1 MGLAALCV
9 RRPVFATMLV
19 MVLVVL
25 GVASFLRLGVD
36 LYPKIDMPM
45 VTITATLPGGSAE
58 EMETEVTKPIE
69 EAVNTIQGI
78 DELRAT
84 TVEGVSRVMAQFVL
98 ERDVEQ
104 AAQDVRDRVSTI
116 LPRLPQGIDPPVVE
130 KIDPDAQP
138 IMSISVSGDRSMREI
153 TEIADKQIKQRL
165 EGVTGIGQILLI
177 GGRQRAIQIEID
189 AEKMN
194 ALGISVTQLSQTVQ
208 RQNVEIPSGRIDQ
221 GLREVTLRTLGRIS
235 SPEQFGGLIVNSDR
249 NAPVRIRDFA
259 TVADSW
265 EEPRDLARLD
275 GRPAVTLLVR
285 KQSGTNTVKVIQTVK
300 DQLAEIQKALPP
312 DLKVDVIRDQSIFIE
327 GSVHAI
333 YEHLILGGLF
343 ASIVVLFFM
352 QNLRATLIA
361 AVAIPTSIIA
371 TFTMMNASGYTL
383 NNLTLLGL
391 TVSVGIVI
399 DDAIVVLENIFRYIE
414 EKKYKPFDAAV
425 AATSEIGLAV
435 MATTLSLAIIFAP
448 VIFLSGIPGRFLQ
461 CFGVTAATAI
471 IVSLLVSFTLT
482 PMLSSRLFKAVG
494 GEESGKKTHT
504 SKESKL
510 YRPIEN
516 AYIASLKWSMGHR
529 KTVILICTL
538 VILSAIPLG
547 TRIGKDFFP
556 DDDQDEF
563 DITVKTPEGTS
574 LEGTDEV
581 LKQMEARLKKLPE
594 VRHLLTTI
602 NSGGTA
608 GVTDGGIYVRL
619 SPLAERT
626 ISQFDVMKLAR
637 DAIQDFPGVRTSVQ
651 SINAIGIGMRN
662 AAVQLVVRGPDLN
675 VLGGL
680 ANQFT
685 ERMKEIPG
693 IVDVDSSL
701 NIGNPEIQ
709 VKILRDKA
717 SDLGVSVTDLA
728 QALRLMVSGEQ
739 DITKYKEGDE
749 LYEVR
754 LRVQPAQR
762 KNMGSLSGLMIP
774 ASGGRLV
781 RLDNV
786 ALVERGTGPA
796 QIDRYNREHQVTL
809 YANTL
814 PGKALSEAMNDADQ
828 IIAQARLP
836 AGFDFRFT
844 GRGKIFLEMFSS
856 FAIAVILALIFVYMV
871 LAAQFESFVHP
882 LSIMSSLPLA
892 IPFAIAS
899 LFLAGKTLHMWS
911 ALGLL
916 LLFGIVKKNS
926 ILQVDFTNRL
936 RREHGYDRYKA
947 IIEANRARLRPILMT
962 TLSIIAG
969 MIPTALGRGPG
980 SGSRSAI
987 AVVIVGGQSLCFLL
1001 TLLAIPV
1008 VYSILDDFAL
1018 FRWREWARSARLAF
1032 ARSVSSLFS

>member
-1 MGLAALCV
+1 VGLAALCV

-25 GVASFLRLGVD
+25 GIASFTRLGVD
-36 LYPKIDMPM
+36 LYPKIDLPRA
-45 VTITATLPGGSAE
+45 VITTTLPGASAE

-84 TVEGVSRVMAQFVL
+84 TVEGVSRINISFVL

-104 AAQDVRDRVSTI
+104 AVQDVRDKVSTI
-116 LPRLPQGIDPPVVE
+116 LPRLPEGVDPPVVE

-138 IMSISVSGDRSMREI
+138 IMSISVSGNRSMREI

-177 GGRQRAIQIEID
+177 GGRKRAIQIEID

-194 ALGISVTQLSQTVQ
+194 ALGISVTQLSQTIQ
-208 RQNVEIPSGRIDQ
+208 RQNIEIPSGRIDQ
-221 GLREVTLRTLGRIS
+221 GLREVTLRTLGRLS
-235 SPEQFGGLIVNSDR
+235 SPEQFGDLIVNSDR
-249 NAPVRIRDFA
+249 SAPVRVRDFA
-259 TVADSW
+259 TVTDSW

-275 GRPAVTLLVR
+275 GQPAVTLLVR
-285 KQSGTNTVKVIQTVK
+285 KQSGTNTVQVIQTVK
-300 DQLAEIQKALPP
+300 DRLAEIQKTLPP
-312 DLKVDVIRDQSIFIE
+312 DLKLNIIRDQSIFIE
-327 GSVHAI
+327 GSIHAI
-333 YEHLILGGLF
+333 YEHLILGGFF
-343 ASIVVLFFM
+343 ASIVVLLFM
-352 QNLRATLIA
+352 RSLRATIIA

-371 TFTMMNASGYTL
+371 AFTVINALDYTL

-414 EKKYKPFDAAV
+414 EKKYQPFDAAI
-425 AATSEIGLAV
+425 AATKEIGLAV
-435 MATTLSLAIIFAP
+435 MATTLSLIVIFAP
-448 VIFLSGIPGRFLQ
+448 VIFLGGIPGRFLK

-471 IVSLLVSFTLT
+471 AISLLVSFTLT
-482 PMLSSRLFKAVG
+482 PMLSSRFL
-494 GEESGKKTHT
+494 KTAGTGDTGAEKHT
-504 SKESKL
+504 SKESRF

-516 AYIASLKWSMGHR
+516 AYIVALEWSMGHR
-529 KTVILICTL
+529 KTIVFICVL
-538 VILSAIPLG
+538 VVLSTIPMG
-547 TRIGKDFFP
+547 SRIGKDFFP

-563 DITVKTPEGTS
+563 DVVIKTPEGTS
-574 LEGTDEV
+574 LEGTDAI
-581 LKQMEARLKKLPE
+581 LKQMEARIRNLPE

-602 NSGGTA
+602 NSGGTG
-608 GVTDGGIYVRL
+608 GVTDGDIYVRL
-619 SPLAERT
+619 NPLSERT

-637 DAIQDFPGVRTSVQ
+637 NAVQDFPGVRSSVQ
-651 SINAIGIGMRN
+651 SVSSFGGGARN

-675 VLGGL
+675 VLGRL
-680 ANQFT
+680 ANRFT

-717 SDLGVSVTDLA
+717 SDLGVSVMDVA
-728 QALRLMVSGEQ
+728 QALRLMISGEQ

-754 LRVQPAQR
+754 LRVQPDQR
-762 KNMGSLSGLMIP
+762 NDIESIAGLMVP
-774 ASGGRLV
+774 AAGGRLV
-781 RLDNV
+781 RLDNM
-786 ALVERGTGPA
+786 ASVERGTGPA

-809 YANTL
+809 YANIL
-814 PGKALSEAMNDADQ
+814 PDKPLNEAMEEARQ
-828 IIAQARLP
+828 IVVQSRLP
-836 AGFDFRFT
+836 AGYDFTFT
-844 GRGKIFLEMFSS
+844 GRGKIFLEMFST
-856 FAIAVILALIFVYMV
+856 FAFAVILALAFIYMV
-871 LAAQFESFVHP
+871 LAAQFESFLHP
-882 LSIMSSLPLA
+882 LSIMASLPLA

-899 LFLAGKTLHMWS
+899 LYLTGKTLHMWS

-962 TLSIIAG
+962 TFSIIAG
-969 MIPTALGRGPG
+969 MIPTALGKGPG

-987 AVVIVGGQSLCFLL
+987 AVVIVGGQSLCLLL

-1008 VYSILDDFAL
+1008 IYSLFDDLAL
-1018 FRWREWARSARLAF
+1018 FRWREKARSLRLAF
-1032 ARSVSSLFS
+1032 ARLISLS